1 MQVRYRLQGV
11 EFEWDD
17 DKARANYD
25 KHGVTFEEAAEVH
38 FDPFHVSG
46 DATRGEEDRQFIIGY
61 SLSERL
67 LLTVYTERVDN
78 LRIITARPAT
88 RAEKRLYEYE

>member
-11 EFEWDD
+11 EFERDD
-17 DKARANYD
+17 DKACANYD

-38 FDPFHVSG
+38 FDPFHVSD

-78 LRIITARPAT
+78 LRIISARPAT
-88 RAEKRLYEYE
+88 RAEKRLYKYE